1 MKVLYYIIP
10 IGTFKNKSVE
20 VIKETL
26 DKYSNKYLSSM
37 NLNLSFVYS
46 NNNGLLYGLDCGDF
60 NSSEEQNVGDI
71 MLRFSDIL
79 LKEPNIYFAQYNASK
94 EMFIDGI
101 PENYIVLLEEVLFSN
116 MTLEEKKQK
125 ISVYIDKI
133 ETKDKKVLIIDP
145 YLLAKNSTD
154 EYKELIKYLFESLQF
169 SKLNI
174 VVDKSK
180 YDSDLF
186 NELVSN
192 ISGDVKLYFT
202 NTIHDRYWISESG
215 KGFTTGSSLNGIG
228 KKVCRIDLMTN
239 EEVSDI
245 MDYIRCTFSDMD
257 I

>member
-1 MKVLYYIIP
+1 MLYYIIP
-10 IGTFKNKSVE
+10 RETFKNKSVE

-26 DKYSNKYLSSM
+26 DKYSNKYLSSI

-46 NNNGLLYGLDCGDF
+46 NNNGILYGLDCGKF

-71 MLRFSDIL
+71 MLRFSDVL
-79 LKEPNIYFAQYNASK
+79 LKEPNIYFAQYNGSK

-101 PENYIVLLEEVLFSN
+101 PQNYIVLLEEVLFSN

-125 ISVYIDKI
+125 ISEYVDKV

-154 EYKELIKYLFESLQF
+154 EYKELITYLFKRLQF

-174 VVDKSK
+174 VVDESK
-180 YDSDLF
+180 YDNELF

-192 ISGDVKLYFT
+192 ISGDVKLNFT
-202 NTIHDRYWISESG
+202 NKFHDRYWISESG

-228 KKVCRIDLMTN
+228 KKVCRIDLMETA
-239 EEVSDI
+239 EVNDI
-245 MDYIRCTFSDMD
+245 VDYVRLTFPDIDM
-257 I
+257 